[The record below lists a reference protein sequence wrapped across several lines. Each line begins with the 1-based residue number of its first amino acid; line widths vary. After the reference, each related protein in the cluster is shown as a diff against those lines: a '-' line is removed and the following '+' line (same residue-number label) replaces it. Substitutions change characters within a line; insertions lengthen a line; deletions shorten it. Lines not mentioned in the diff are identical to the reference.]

1 MAASVAYYS
10 FFSIFPLL
18 LGLIALLSLF
28 LESAD
33 IQSRLTDFVTNFLPG
48 SEDLIDANIDAVLGL
63 RGTLGVIAVVGLF
76 WSGSAVFGAVTR
88 AVNRAWDV
96 HKDRPLFISKPRQ
109 LVMALSVGVLFYL
122 SLSTA
127 TFVRVAGRFEGSDV
141 PGVEFLANV
150 GGQVLLQGT
159 AFLLTLL
166 TFLMIYR
173 FTPNTKTYWRYIWPG
188 AVVAAALFE
197 IAKNLFIMYLNSF
210 ASFEDVYGSLAPV
223 IVLLLWAYVSSF
235 ILIIGAEL
243 SSEYGRMRVGVARG
257 VLLHPR
263 KGARGSWP
271 GASKRPDGN

>member
-1 MAASVAYYS
+1 MSDDDATHMAASVAYYA

-33 IQSRLTDFVTNFLPG
+33 IQSRLTDFVTKFLPG
-48 SEDLIDANIDAVLGL
+48 SESLIDTNIDAVLRL

-96 HKDRPLFISKPRQ
+96 QKDRPLFVSKPRQ
-109 LVMALSVGVLFYL
+109 LVMALGVGVLFYL
-122 SLSTA
+122 SLSAA
-127 TFVRVAGRFEGSDV
+127 TFVRMAGRFEESDV
-141 PGVEFLANV
+141 PGVGFLINV
-150 GGQVLLQGT
+150 GGQTLLQGT

-166 TFLMIYR
+166 TFLMIYK
-173 FTPNTKTYWRYIWPG
+173 FMPNTKTYWRYVWPG
-188 AVVAAALFE
+188 AVVGAALFE

-223 IVLLLWAYVSSF
+223 IVLLLWAYVSGF
-235 ILIIGAEL
+235 VLIVGAEL
-243 SSEYGRMRVGVARG
+243 SSEYGRMRVGVDRG
-257 VLLHPR
+257 VLIHPG
-263 KGARGSWP
+263 KGARGS
-271 GASKRPDGN
+271 